1 MPEKGRPETKGG
13 SVGHTRSDSVS
24 PARRLTE
31 KVESVTNL
39 ERAKSVEDKI
49 REIEK
54 SIEKLIERL
63 DKLEQES
70 SSNRRS
76 RTLRK

>member
-76 RTLRK
+76 STLRK